1 MLDALFK
8 IDYDFTR
15 QSKLEYNGV
24 SDLSTLEIMVMVPID
39 TLIFEQVFEFVSL
52 SRPKKYI

>member
-15 QSKLEYNGV
+15 PSRLEYNGV
-24 SDLSTLEIMVMVPID
+24 SNLSTLEIMLMVPID
-39 TLIFEQVFEFVSL
+39 TVIFEQVFEFVAL